1 MKMRTKIFL
10 PFSGLMLATLL
21 STLWLINSAVSH
33 QVENDLRR
41 QLVVTGEMF
50 RGLVSER
57 VRRLTADTV
66 LLAADFALKRAI
78 ATYDPETLATVAV
91 NYRERMDLDLL
102 WITDESGTLLGDASG
117 RQRTGRTIGNLPP
130 LHEAIIH
137 AHQAA
142 ALNELDGTLFVFVA
156 VPVLAPDPVGFLLA
170 GSAIDDGAARALGTQ
185 IGSAVT
191 FVTANRLFASSWPAA
206 ERAAFFA
213 GGRLG
218 AEALHH
224 GDTSPF
230 LVQRGDEHLLSLLV
244 PIESSLRTPLFALMQ
259 QSYDRARQPLHALRR
274 RVVLIGATALAAAL
288 MLGALLAGGIA
299 APLRS
304 AGDDIAPA
312 PTHGRCSLPAI
323 DAPTTGNLSA
333 QHMPP
338 ACPSRR
344 CPASRAL
351 SPRVSR

>member
-1 MKMRTKIFL
+1 MRMRAKIFL
-10 PFSGLMLATLL
+10 PFSGLILTTLL

-41 QLVVTGEMF
+41 QLVATGEMF

-66 LLAADFALKRAI
+66 LLAADFALKRAV
-78 ATYDPETLATVAV
+78 ATYDPETLATVAA

-102 WITDESGTLLGDASG
+102 WITDESGNLLGDASG
-117 RQRTGRTIGNLPP
+117 RQRTGRAIGNLPP

-137 AHQAA
+137 AHAAA

-156 VPVLAPDPVGFLLA
+156 VPVLAPDPIGFLLA
-170 GSAIDDGAARALGTQ
+170 GSAIDDGTARALGTQ

-191 FVTANRLFASSWPAA
+191 FATANRLFASSWPAA
-206 ERAAFFA
+206 ERAAFFP

-224 GDTSPF
+224 GDTSTF
-230 LVQRGDEHLLSLLV
+230 LAQRGDEHLLSLLV
-244 PIESSLRTPLFALMQ
+244 PIESSLNTPLFALIQ
-259 QSYDRARQPLHALRR
+259 QSYDRARQPLQALRR

-304 AGDDIAPA
+304 ASDDIVPA
-312 PTHGRCSLPAI
+312 PTHGRRSLPAT
-323 DAPTTGNLSA
+323 DAPTAGKPVPRRGTRVAAGRRARTS
-333 QHMPP
+333 
-338 ACPSRR
+338 SRVR
-344 CPASRAL
+344 G
-351 SPRVSR
+351 